1 MNPFAVVLDNM
12 YRDILV
18 ATDGSSE
25 SQRATDHALGLGRAL
40 DADVH
45 ALSVLTTG
53 VTKRDQLRADTER
66 EAEERLDEIKATGD
80 KKGVAVTTEI
90 RTGDSCETIV
100 EVAGES
106 DVDLVVMGAT
116 VGGRVDRLL
125 HGSTTQCV
133 SNKSPVPVLSVGSE
147 SRPIFE
153 QQEEAQYRFYCTSCD
168 STLTISEETK
178 AALEQRGCI
187 LCGEPVADDA
197 FTTMGGE
204 SA

>member
-1 MNPFAVVLDNM
+1 M
-12 YRDILV
+12 YREILV
-18 ATDGSSE
+18 ATNGSSE
-25 SQRATDHALGLGRAL
+25 SQRAADHALGLGRAL

-45 ALSVLTTG
+45 ALSVLTRG
-53 VTKRDQLRADTER
+53 VTKRDQLRAEPER
-66 EAEERLDEIKATGD
+66 ETNERLEEIKTTGD
-80 KKGVAVTTEI
+80 EKGVAVSTEI
-90 RTGDSCETIV
+90 RTGDPCEMIV
-100 EVAGES
+100 EVADER

-116 VGGRVDRLL
+116 VGNRVDRLI

-147 SRPIFE
+147 TKPIFE
-153 QQEEAQYRFYCTSCD
+153 QPEDAQYRFYCTSCD

-178 AALEQRGCI
+178 VALEQRGCI

-197 FTTMGGE
+197 FTAMEGE